1 MSNNQQFSHSSN
13 ASSVDEKLALWL
25 QQILQVPPR
34 SQNNPASAIES
45 GTRERETHLELLQG
59 SDYHL
64 SFYQQLPDF
73 VMALLTNDEMATV
86 HYAPLLYHLAGC
98 QECHQGYLELYD
110 AMHAAIYP
118 EEPRPLLGQGTRTLS
133 ATPQRMLGHLCQTLI
148 SQAEALWCDAR
159 HTQKDVLSHA
169 RSLLQLALKISA
181 RIMQSSVRR
190 YATHDLVRV
199 ATLFERADDTPIADS
214 SALYTFT
221 PALAGTG
228 GMRGKKVVRSAETL
242 KRPFRAEPPVIYL
255 HAHALEGTIVQRD
268 QLLELRLHDLAPS
281 LRNRYVQISVPLG
294 SLLEPVR
301 WIGGNPRAIQSTV
314 PVDETGQLIVPL
326 GQTEL
331 RLHDAEE
338 RSLLEAMFLLLEVR
352 MVD

>member
-1 MSNNQQFSHSSN
+1 MSNDQQFSDSSN
-13 ASSVDEKLALWL
+13 ASGDDEKLALWL
-25 QQILQVPPR
+25 KQVMQVPPH
-34 SQNNPASAIES
+34 SESNPAFAVESSA
-45 GTRERETHLELLQG
+45 RERETHLELLQG
-59 SDYHL
+59 SGYHV

-73 VMALLTNDEMATV
+73 VMALLTNHEMATV

-110 AMHAAIYP
+110 AMRAAVYP
-118 EEPRPLLGQGTRTLS
+118 QEPRPLLGQGTRTLT

-148 SQAEALWCDAR
+148 SQAEALWRDAR
-159 HTQKDVLSHA
+159 NTQKDVHSYA

-181 RIMQSSVRR
+181 RIVQSSVRR
-190 YATHDLVRV
+190 HATHDLVRV
-199 ATLFERADDTPIADS
+199 ATLFERADDTPEEDS
-214 SALYTFT
+214 SALYSFT

-228 GMRGKKVVRSAETL
+228 GMRGKKVVRSAGTL
-242 KRPFRAEPPVIYL
+242 KRPFKAEQPVIHL
-255 HAHALEGTIVQRD
+255 HAHAVEGTIVQRD
-268 QLLELRLHDLAPS
+268 QLLELRLHNLAPT

-301 WIGGNPRAIQSTV
+301 WIGGNPRAIRSTV
-314 PVDETGQLIVPL
+314 PVDEAGQLVVPL

-338 RSLLEAMFLLLEVR
+338 RSLLEAMFMLLEVR
-352 MVD
+352 TVE